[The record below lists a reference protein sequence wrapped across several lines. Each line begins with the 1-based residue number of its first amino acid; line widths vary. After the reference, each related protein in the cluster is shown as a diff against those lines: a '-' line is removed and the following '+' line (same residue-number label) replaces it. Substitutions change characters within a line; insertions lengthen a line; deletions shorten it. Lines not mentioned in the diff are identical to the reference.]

1 MRIQEVRERSIPLS
15 RYAGVA
21 AATGG
26 LSTSLVAVL
35 TDTVRDGRRV
45 VGYGHASVGRY
56 AQGGLIRER
65 FAPRLLGAPADS
77 LASDDGSGIDPL
89 RAWDLMMRDEKPGG
103 HGERCVAVGAL
114 DMALWDAAAK
124 AAGLPLHRFLARRL
138 GLAEDYPQR
147 VPVYAGGGYPYPHD
161 DLGRLEEELRRFV
174 DLGYTHAKIKI
185 GAAGLDQDRRRIDR
199 ALRVLGDA
207 SRLAVDAMNR
217 YDAEGAV
224 DAAKALAPLG
234 LWWFEDI
241 CDPHDFPTQA
251 EVADIYPGP
260 IGAGEALFSLAEAR
274 LLDLYGGVRRE
285 RDVLVFDP
293 VQLLWP
299 AGLPGDTRPP
309 VRPGL
314 AARGLPPARRLPVQ
328 PALGGGPAPGLGR
341 GYAVGFPAIRR
352 FRRCPAVFLG
362 IGGIATIA
370 WYRLRAPG
378 DTCRA
383 VPQASGGLEN
393 GDWLGLCGGI
403 KKAGLWP
410 AFLGWG
416 WLTSDKPRLP

>member
-26 LSTSLVAVL
+26 LNTSLVAVL

-147 VPVYAGGGYPYPHD
+147 VPVYAGGGYPIRTTTWD
-161 DLGRLEEELRRFV
+161 AWKRNC
-174 DLGYTHAKIKI
+174 
-185 GAAGLDQDRRRIDR
+185 GASSISATPTPR
-199 ALRVLGDA
+199 
-207 SRLAVDAMNR
+207 SRSAR
-217 YDAEGAV
+217 PGWTRTGAV
-224 DAAKALAPLG
+224 STG
-234 LWWFEDI
+234 R
-241 CDPHDFPTQA
+241 C
-251 EVADIYPGP
+251 G
-260 IGAGEALFSLAEAR
+260 FSATLR
-274 LLDLYGGVRRE
+274 GWRS
-285 RDVLVFDP
+285 
-293 VQLLWP
+293 
-299 AGLPGDTRPP
+299 TR
-309 VRPGL
+309 
-314 AARGLPPARRLPVQ
+314 
-328 PALGGGPAPGLGR
+328 
-341 GYAVGFPAIRR
+341 
-352 FRRCPAVFLG
+352 
-362 IGGIATIA
+362 
-370 WYRLRAPG
+370 
-378 DTCRA
+378 
-383 VPQASGGLEN
+383 
-393 GDWLGLCGGI
+393 
-403 KKAGLWP
+403 
-410 AFLGWG
+410 
-416 WLTSDKPRLP
+416 

>member
-89 RAWDLMMRDEKPGG
+89 RAWDLMMRDESPAATANAASRWAPWTW
-103 HGERCVAVGAL
+103 RCGMPRPRPPACRCIGSWRDAWGWRKTIRS
-114 DMALWDAAAK
+114 AYRSTPAAAT
-124 AAGLPLHRFLARRL
+124 
-138 GLAEDYPQR
+138 
-147 VPVYAGGGYPYPHD
+147 YPHD

-241 CDPHDFPTQA
+241 CDPDFPTQA

-293 VQLLWP
+293 VHCY
-299 AGLPGDTRPP
+299 GLPGY
-309 VRPGL
+309 L
-314 AARGLPPARRLPVQ
+314 AILDHLCARGWPRAFRPHAGYLFSLR
-328 PALGGGPAPGLGR
+328 GGGPAPGLGR

-403 KKAGLWP
+403 KSRLVAGFSGVGL
-410 AFLGWG
+410 AYF
-416 WLTSDKPRLP
+416 

>member
-147 VPVYAGGGYPYPHD
+147 VPVYAGGGYPYPYD
-161 DLGRLEEELRRFV
+161 DLGRLEEELRRFI
-174 DLGYTHAKIKI
+174 DLGYTHAKIKV

-274 LLDLYGGVRRE
+274 LLDLYGGLRRE

-293 VQLLWP
+293 VHCY
-299 AGLPGDTRPP
+299 GLPGYLAMLDHLCARGWPRVAFRPHAGYLFSLHLVAALRLGWAEATP
-309 VRPGL
+309 LAFRPFDGYAGALPFSAGRADLPDAPGIGFEGHPGL
-314 AARGLPPARRLPVQ
+314 AGL
-328 PALGGGPAPGLGR
+328 
-341 GYAVGFPAIRR
+341 
-352 FRRCPAVFLG
+352 FRELLA
-362 IGGIATIA
+362 A
-370 WYRLRAPG
+370 
-378 DTCRA
+378 
-383 VPQASGGLEN
+383 
-393 GDWLGLCGGI
+393 
-403 KKAGLWP
+403 
-410 AFLGWG
+410 
-416 WLTSDKPRLP
+416 

>member
-1 MRIQEVRERSIPLS
+1 
-15 RYAGVA
+15 
-21 AATGG
+21 
-26 LSTSLVAVL
+26 
-35 TDTVRDGRRV
+35 
-45 VGYGHASVGRY
+45 
-56 AQGGLIRER
+56 
-65 FAPRLLGAPADS
+65 
-77 LASDDGSGIDPL
+77 
-89 RAWDLMMRDEKPGG
+89 MRDEKPGG

-124 AAGLPLHRFLARRL
+124 AAGLPLHRLARRL

-147 VPVYAGGGYPYPHD
+147 VPVAGGGYPYPHD

-217 YDAEGAV
+217 YDAGRGRRSESPGAAGV
-224 DAAKALAPLG
+224 VVVRGHLRP
-234 LWWFEDI
+234 
-241 CDPHDFPTQA
+241 PRFPTQA

-274 LLDLYGGVRRE
+274 LLDLYGGLRRE
-285 RDVLVFDP
+285 RDVLVSTP
-293 VQLLWP
+293 CIAMACRATWRYSTTC
-299 AGLPGDTRPP
+299 A
-309 VRPGL
+309 PGL

-328 PALGGGPAPGLGR
+328 PAPGGGPAPGLGR

-362 IGGIATIA
+362 TGGVATIA

-378 DTCRA
+378 GTCRA
-383 VPQASGGLEN
+383 VPQASGGLAN
-393 GDWLGLCGGI
+393 GGWLGLCGGL
-403 KKAGLWP
+403 KAGLWP
-410 AFLGWG
+410 AFWG